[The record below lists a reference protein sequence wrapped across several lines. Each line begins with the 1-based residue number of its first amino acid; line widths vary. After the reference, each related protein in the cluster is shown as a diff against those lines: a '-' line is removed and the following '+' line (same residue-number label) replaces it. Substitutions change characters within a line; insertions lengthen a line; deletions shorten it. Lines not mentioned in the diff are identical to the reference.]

1 MLKNLLA
8 LLGGSHDGSLQNL
21 DAQTLHSKGI
31 AYLRGPMNLG
41 GNFGIVGTPQDFR
54 RAMACFKAASDKGHA
69 GAMYQLAGMI
79 ANGQGCP
86 ADSSLAVRWMQ
97 AAAECG
103 DIRAQSDLGLR
114 LEQQGQPDEALTWQR
129 RAAAQGDQ
137 AATSAVARLTAS
149 MQRHSAGRFYLGHP
163 AHGITPSDLGKA
175 TIMGAAALSRSAV
188 RAMLD
193 QAEGSVLFARIRSDP
208 KAAEDQVAPIHIGAT
223 VAYVKEIG
231 ASEAGLDEIWTG
243 LSVGCTTWLPSP
255 ALLDRTLKRIHEIAL
270 AVRTIDPSAFASVVA
285 ASVHGL
291 NNVYAGLGEVAGQPP
306 FAMTDEEEML
316 LRATMMNAR
325 DAALQNLRQMPLTWS
340 LG

>member
-1 MLKNLLA
+1 
-8 LLGGSHDGSLQNL
+8 
-21 DAQTLHSKGI
+21 
-31 AYLRGPMNLG
+31 
-41 GNFGIVGTPQDFR
+41 
-54 RAMACFKAASDKGHA
+54 
-69 GAMYQLAGMI
+69 
-79 ANGQGCP
+79 
-86 ADSSLAVRWMQ
+86 
-97 AAAECG
+97 
-103 DIRAQSDLGLR
+103 
-114 LEQQGQPDEALTWQR
+114 
-129 RAAAQGDQ
+129 
-137 AATSAVARLTAS
+137 
-149 MQRHSAGRFYLGHP
+149 
-163 AHGITPSDLGKA
+163 
-175 TIMGAAALSRSAV
+175 
-188 RAMLD
+188 MLD